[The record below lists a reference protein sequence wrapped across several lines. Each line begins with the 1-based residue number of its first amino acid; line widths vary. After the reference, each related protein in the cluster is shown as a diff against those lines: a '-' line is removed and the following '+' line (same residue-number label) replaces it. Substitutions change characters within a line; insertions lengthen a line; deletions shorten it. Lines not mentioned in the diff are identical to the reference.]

1 MPIVVTASGST
12 DLTLLSIV
20 QNLCKRQNLPVPATV
35 IGSTDTQVLQI
46 QALLEE
52 EGNDL
57 ASRGGWQGLT
67 YEAELIT
74 AAAENQGSMTSIC
87 TNGFRYIKNQTI
99 WSRSRRLPVCGPL
112 DDQEWQ
118 MLKAL
123 FVNGPYYRFRIRG
136 GDLLV
141 NPTPPADEDWF
152 FEYVSQNWILSEAGT
167 TYKQFFTADDD
178 AVLLPGT
185 LLLQGLR
192 WRWLREKGMDYA
204 ELFNTYEKQVKDAL
218 GRDGGKPVLS
228 MDNAAQ
234 RGPQPGIWVPSGS
247 WTALQ

>member
-1 MPIVVTASGST
+1 MPIVVQSSGNP
-12 DLTLLSIV
+12 DLTLLTIV
-20 QNLCKRQNLPVPATV
+20 QNFCKRNNISVPTTV
-35 IGSTDTQVLQI
+35 TGSTDTQILQI

-57 ASRGGWQGLT
+57 AQRGVWQGLIF
-67 YEAELIT
+67 EASLVT
-74 AAAENQGSMTSIC
+74 AASETQGSMSSIA

-99 WSRSRRLPVCGPL
+99 WSRTRRLPVCGPL

-136 GDLLV
+136 DELLV
-141 NPTPPADEDWF
+141 NPTPPAGEDWY
-152 FEYVSQNWILSEAGT
+152 FEYVTQNWITNAAGSA
-167 TYKQFFTADDD
+167 YKQYFTADTDT
-178 AVLLPGT
+178 VLLPGT

-204 ELFNTYEKQVKDAL
+204 ELFRTYELQVKNAL
-218 GRDGGKPVLS
+218 GRDGGKKVLS
-228 MDNAAQ
+228 MDQSAT
-234 RGPQPGIWVPSGS
+234 RGPQPGIWVPSGT
-247 WTALQ
+247 WNL